1 MKTTR
6 KTLNLK
12 IQMKNFRYTSS
23 RSWAGFYFL
32 ALASAFCFR
41 VAGQNYSVDWYKVSG
56 GGGTS
61 AGGSY
66 ALSGTTG
73 QPDAGGSM
81 TGGNYSITGGFW
93 ALYAVQTPGAPMLK
107 IQWINATTVKVSWP
121 SPSTGFVLQ
130 QNNDLN
136 TANWSNYPG
145 TVSDDGTTKSVTIT
159 PPSGSLFFRLKK

>member
-1 MKTTR
+1 
-6 KTLNLK
+6 
-12 IQMKNFRYTSS
+12 MKNLRQQSFPS
-23 RSWAGFYFL
+23 RAGFVFL
-32 ALASAFCFR
+32 ALASAVCFQA
-41 VAGQNYSVDWYKVSG
+41 AGQNYSIDWHKVSG

-66 ALSGTTG
+66 VLSGTTG
-73 QPDAGGSM
+73 QHDAGGSM

-93 ALYAVQTPGAPMLK
+93 ALYAVQSPGAPMLT

-145 TVSDDGTTKSVTIT
+145 TVSDDGTTKSVTIS
-159 PPSGSLFFRLKK
+159 PPSGILFFRLKK